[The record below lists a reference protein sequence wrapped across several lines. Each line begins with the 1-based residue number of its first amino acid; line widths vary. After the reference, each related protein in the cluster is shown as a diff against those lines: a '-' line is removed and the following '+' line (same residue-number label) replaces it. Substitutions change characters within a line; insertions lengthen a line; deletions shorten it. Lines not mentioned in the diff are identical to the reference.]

1 MNAVNVKLRVCNP
14 RYHRSEI
21 LATIL
26 NEYTDWERPVQ
37 HPVNLRDETLEAL
50 SDAQVVA
57 PVVLTADV
65 HSSTVSN
72 KSFFYVFD
80 YQTKY
85 GDYQQVSRG
94 LLQHHHCFIVRIV
107 DDSFKFSHNAR
118 TGRRTRSTLWP
129 TVACELLSPPIASL
143 PCLIVCSFLYSAEI
157 NLSRISLRVFESFNW
172 NP

>member
-1 MNAVNVKLRVCNP
+1 MCVCVQSKTALTLCP
-14 RYHRSEI
+14 IFFPCLVDRYHRSEI

-65 HSSTVSN
+65 HSNTAAN
-72 KSFFYVFD
+72 KTFLYVFD

-85 GDYQQVSRG
+85 GDYQQVR
-94 LLQHHHCFIVRIV
+94 
-107 DDSFKFSHNAR
+107 
-118 TGRRTRSTLWP
+118 
-129 TVACELLSPPIASL
+129 
-143 PCLIVCSFLYSAEI
+143 
-157 NLSRISLRVFESFNW
+157 
-172 NP
+172 